1 MMNGHTDNV
10 KIFMQEIQS
19 LVDNH
24 IIHED
29 NLVKLL
35 QTKSANE
42 TPGLYISMLY
52 GFDEI
57 IDIFLNTLATPIAL
71 RAFKQKTGDEY
82 FSHENT

>member
-42 TPGLYISMLY
+42 TLTLYLHVVWI
-52 GFDEI
+52 
-57 IDIFLNTLATPIAL
+57 
-71 RAFKQKTGDEY
+71 R
-82 FSHENT
+82 